1 MYDAADFGASP
12 DATWTV
18 NRDAFQ
24 AANDAA
30 RKAGGGQVTAPP
42 GTYQV
47 KGIIQDGGVGFV
59 LPGVTLRS
67 PDGQLPEVLTTRIV
81 TTTGSIAAGG
91 RQLTVASG
99 AGIQVDAVV
108 AVQAVGGILNTQF
121 TRLVQA
127 VTATQTTGVTLAST
141 TGFPVAGTLQVD
153 NELITY
159 TGLSGATLTG
169 VTRGAYGT
177 TPAPHTTTTSIG
189 VARRLYALV
198 VAVAGTTV
206 TIDTPALIGASGVAV
221 SVGCVRPA
229 VDGLTIDGNKVWG
242 GAVRSLFAV
251 TWRQVRWG
259 RAENV
264 TVRDAEN
271 GFALV
276 RGASDC
282 TLVDLHLHGCGTP
295 ETVKGSAL
303 WLYQGCRRNRVRGVC
318 VTGATWTAVY
328 LDDRSTTAEEGWDG
342 PNDDNLLTD
351 FTVRITDSRA
361 PALAVV
367 GGSHNRFVTGTIS
380 SPGYGVSFSNGTQG
394 TTADGSVAP
403 CRGNEVSGVAF
414 RVRFGWILEAP
425 GNSLHDCYVAAGAEG
440 VGSNAGSNLVYAV
453 SPTPGGAPRL

>member
-47 KGIIQDGGVGFV
+47 KGVVQDGGVGFV
-59 LPGVTLRS
+59 LPGVTMRS
-67 PDGQLPEVLTTRIV
+67 PDGQLPEVLTTRV
-81 TTTGSIAAGG
+81 LTTTGSIAAGG
-91 RQLTVASG
+91 RQLIVVSA

-108 AVQAVGGILNTQF
+108 AVQAVGGILDTQF
-121 TRLVQA
+121 TRLVQP
-127 VTATQTTGVTLAST
+127 VTATQTTGLTLAST

-153 NELITY
+153 SELVRY
-159 TGLSGATLTG
+159 TGLDGATLTG

-177 TPAPHTTTTSIG
+177 TAAAHTGTTSIG

-198 VAVAGTTV
+198 VAVTGTTV
-206 TIDTPALIGASGVAV
+206 TIDTPALIGATGVAV

-229 VDGLTIDGNKVWG
+229 VDGLTVDGNKVWG

-259 RAENV
+259 RVENV
-264 TVRDAEN
+264 TVRNAEN
-271 GFALV
+271 GFALI

-282 TLVDLHLHGCGTP
+282 TLVDLHLHACGTP

-303 WLYQGCRRNRVRGVC
+303 WLYQGCRRNRIRGVC

-328 LDDRSTTAEEGWDG
+328 LDDRTTTAEEGWDG
-342 PNDDNLLTD
+342 PNDDNLVTD

-380 SPGYGVSFSNGTQG
+380 SPGYGVSFANGSQG

-403 CRGNEVSGVAF
+403 CRGNEVTGVAF

-425 GNSLHDCYVAAGAEG
+425 GNSLHDCYVAAGADG
-440 VGSNAGSNLVYAV
+440 VGSNTGNNLVYAV
-453 SPTPGGAPRL
+453 SPTPGATPRL

>member
-1 MYDAADFGASP
+1 MFDAADFGARP
-12 DATWTV
+12 DAPWTV

-30 RKAGGGQVTAPP
+30 RNAGGGQVTAPP

-47 KGIIQDGGVGFV
+47 KGVIQDGGVGFV
-59 LPGVTLRS
+59 MPGVTMRS
-67 PDGQLPEVLTTRIV
+67 PDGQLPEVLAARVVTTR
-81 TTTGSIAAGG
+81 GSIAAGD

-99 AGIQVDAVV
+99 TGIRVDAVV
-108 AVQAVGGILNTQF
+108 AVQAVGGILDTQF
-121 TRLVQA
+121 TRLVGP
-127 VTATQTTGVTLAST
+127 VTATQASGITLASA

-153 NELITY
+153 SELLTY
-159 TGLSGATLTG
+159 TGLAGATLTG

-177 TPAPHTTTTSIG
+177 TPAPHTTTAFIG

-198 VAVAGTTV
+198 LEVTGTTV
-206 TIDTPALIGASGVAV
+206 TLDTPALTGATGVAV
-221 SVGCVRPA
+221 SVGCVRPTI
-229 VDGLTIDGNKVWG
+229 DGLAVDGNKVWG

-251 TWRQVRWG
+251 AWRQVRWG
-259 RAENV
+259 RVENV
-264 TVRDAEN
+264 TVRNAEN
-271 GFALV
+271 GFALS

-318 VTGATWTAVY
+318 VTGATWTAIY

-342 PNDDNLLTD
+342 PNDDNLVSD
-351 FTVRITDSRA
+351 FTVRVTDSRA

-367 GGSHNRFVTGTIS
+367 GGSHNRFVTGTVS
-380 SPGYGVSFSNGTQG
+380 SPGYGVSLSNGMQG

-403 CRGNEVSGVAF
+403 CRGNEIGGVAF

-425 GNSLHDCYVAAGAEG
+425 GNSLHDCYVAAGADA
-440 VGSNAGSNLVYAV
+440 VGSNTGGNLVYAV
-453 SPTPGGAPRL
+453 SPTPGAAPRL